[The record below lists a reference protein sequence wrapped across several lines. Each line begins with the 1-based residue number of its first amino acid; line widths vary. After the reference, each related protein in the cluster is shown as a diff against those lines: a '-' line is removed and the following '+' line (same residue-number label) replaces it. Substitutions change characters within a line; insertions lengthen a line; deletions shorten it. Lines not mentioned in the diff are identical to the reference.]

1 MLASSW
7 QCQESWGPGSGP
19 APRHSWRVDVFLCVA
34 WPSAPASQEPLAP
47 GSLEIRVG
55 GAGGGRY
62 LFVFPFLYLFSALRS
77 YAADFIYIKQLWN
90 LKLTPRQS
98 LIIYLKSAVTPQV
111 HLLPKDLARH
121 VIQGASCFRKL
132 IKLYTLSRHLSQ
144 RY

>member
-1 MLASSW
+1 MPAAGSVRRAGVQAVAPPQGTHGELMSFSALH
-7 QCQESWGPGSGP
+7 GPVPQHHKSHWLLG
-19 APRHSWRVDVFLCVA
+19 A
-34 WPSAPASQEPLAP
+34 WKSEL
-47 GSLEIRVG
+47 GR
-55 GAGGGRY
+55 GGGRY
-62 LFVFPFLYLFSALRS
+62 LFVFPFLYLFPALRS
-77 YAADFIYIKQLWN
+77 YAADFIYIKQLWS

-121 VIQGASCFRKL
+121 VIQGASRFRKL